1 MITCISYY
9 WLGEKKNIFSF
20 LRIAW
25 SSIVKPWVSFT
36 WGCIVASLVEIGSV
50 SVEKKI
56 LKFCQCI
63 FAILSLSPLGNDV
76 HVALHLSKLESF
88 LPKDAW
94 SQASFKLAQWVW
106 RRRFLNFI
114 VVFSLFQNY
123 LLLPKGLVLHLTKLE
138 FPPTKDALCKV

>member
-36 WGCIVASLVEIGSV
+36 WGCVVASLVEIGSV

-63 FAILSLSPLGNDV
+63 FAISYLSPIGNDI
-76 HVALHLSKLESF
+76 HVALHLNKLESF
-88 LPKDAW
+88 LPKDAL
-94 SQASFKLAQWVW
+94 SQAWFKLAQWFW

-114 VVFSLFQNY
+114 AVFSLLN
-123 LLLPKGLVLHLTKLE
+123 LNSLHPKM
-138 FPPTKDALCKV
+138 LCAKCGWN